1 MRVSDFMVYGFRLS
15 GCFFR
20 LKAAHFEHQCPPLQG
35 VASTRQNRSNIVGG
49 VGRTVS
55 AVVIVLVAEVA
66 AGKRSSSTVAVA
78 AAAVA

>member
-1 MRVSDFMVYGFRLS
+1 MSDVMVYGFRLS
-15 GCFFR
+15 GCFKI
-20 LKAAHFEHQCPPLQG
+20 KAVHFEHQCPPLQG
-35 VASTRQNRSNIVGG
+35 VASTRLNWLNRSNIVGG